1 MPRHPDV
8 RSARRRRRAFG
19 GGKFSPGMAV
29 LGLLA
34 LLPLWAGRAAAQAPG
49 LGIGAELVDPH
60 VFRVCADPNDLPFSN
75 QAQQGYENKIAA
87 LLAKDLGKKLGFTW
101 QPQVFGFLQMTLD
114 AYRCDV
120 VMGVTQGYDLVENT
134 NAYYRSAYALI
145 YRPHSGFDGIRSL
158 EDPRLKGKRIGIVA
172 GTPPATI
179 LAENGLL
186 DHVHS
191 YELSVNLRFF
201 SPARDMA
208 RDIEQGKVDIGVL
221 WGPIAGYFA
230 SRSDGKLTIAPLL
243 HESSDDPPMVFSI
256 VMGVRQGED
265 AWRRTLDEAIAK
277 EQPEITKILQSYGV
291 PLLDDRNH
299 LIYAGG

>member
-1 MPRHPDV
+1 MPRNSTIAATF
-8 RSARRRRRAFG
+8 RSAAWLRGAIVTVV
-19 GGKFSPGMAV
+19 V
-29 LGLLA
+29 LLLA
-34 LLPLWAGRAAAQAPG
+34 GHAAQAQAPG

-60 VFRVCADPNDLPFSN
+60 VFRVCADPSDLPYSDR
-75 QAQQGYENKIAA
+75 AQQGFENKIAA
-87 LLAKDLGKKLGFTW
+87 LLARDLGKTLGFTW
-101 QPQVFGFLQMTLD
+101 QPQVFGFMRLTLD

-120 VMGVTQGYDLVENT
+120 VMGITQGNGEVENS

-145 YRPHSGFDGIRSL
+145 YRPHTGFDGIESL
-158 EDPRLKGKRIGIVA
+158 EDPRLKDKRIGIIA

-201 SPARDMA
+201 APARDMTE
-208 RDIEQGKVDIGVL
+208 DLENGKIDVGVL

-230 SRSDGKLTIAPLL
+230 SRSRGKLKIVPLL
-243 HESSDDPPMVFSI
+243 HESDNDPPMAFSI
-256 VMGVRQGED
+256 VMGVRHGED
-265 AWRRTLDEAIAK
+265 AWRRQLNAAIAQ
-277 EQPEITKILQSYGV
+277 EQSAITKVLESYGV
-291 PLLDDRNH
+291 PLLDDRNR

>member
-1 MPRHPDV
+1 M
-8 RSARRRRRAFG
+8 
-19 GGKFSPGMAV
+19 
-29 LGLLA
+29 
-34 LLPLWAGRAAAQAPG
+34 AQAPG

-75 QAQQGYENKIAA
+75 QAKQGFENKIAA
-87 LLAKDLGKKLGFTW
+87 VLAKELGKKLGFTW

-120 VMGVTQGYDLVENT
+120 VMGVTQGYGLVENT

-145 YRPHSGFDGIRSL
+145 FRPHSGFDGIQSL
-158 EDPRLKGKRIGIVA
+158 EDPRLKGKRIGIIA

-179 LAENGLL
+179 LAENNLL
-186 DHVHS
+186 DHIHS

-201 SPARDMA
+201 SPARDLVQ
-208 RDIEQGKVDIGVL
+208 DVEKGQIDIGVL

-230 SRSDGKLTIAPLL
+230 SRSNGKLVIAPLL
-243 HESSDDPPMVFSI
+243 HESDNDPPMTFSI

-265 AWRRTLDEAIAK
+265 AWRQTLDEALAK
-277 EQPEITKILQSYGV
+277 EQPEITKILESYGV
-291 PLLDDRNH
+291 PLLDNRNH

>member
-1 MPRHPDV
+1 MKLGPQTL
-8 RSARRRRRAFG
+8 
-19 GGKFSPGMAV
+19 M
-29 LGLLA
+29 LGLLLVYA
-34 LLPLWAGRAAAQAPG
+34 TPAMAQAPG

-60 VFRVCADPNDLPFSN
+60 VFRVCADPSDLPYSN
-75 QAQQGYENKIAA
+75 QAQQGFENKIAA
-87 LLAKDLGKKLGFTW
+87 VLAKALGKKLGFTW

-114 AYRCDV
+114 VYRCDV

-134 NAYYRSAYALI
+134 NAYYRSVYALI
-145 YRPHSGFDGIRSL
+145 LRPHSGFDGIKSL
-158 EDPRLKGKRIGIVA
+158 EDPRLKGKRIGIIA

-179 LAENGLL
+179 LAENDLL

-201 SPARDMA
+201 SPARDLA
-208 RDIEQGKVDIGVL
+208 RDVETGKIDIGVL

-230 SRSDGKLTIAPLL
+230 SQSHGKLVIAPLL
-243 HESSDDPPMVFSI
+243 HESDNDPPMVFSI

-265 AWRRTLDEAIAK
+265 AWRQTLDAALAK
-277 EQPEITKILQSYGV
+277 EQPKITQILESYGV

-299 LIYAGG
+299 LIYGGG